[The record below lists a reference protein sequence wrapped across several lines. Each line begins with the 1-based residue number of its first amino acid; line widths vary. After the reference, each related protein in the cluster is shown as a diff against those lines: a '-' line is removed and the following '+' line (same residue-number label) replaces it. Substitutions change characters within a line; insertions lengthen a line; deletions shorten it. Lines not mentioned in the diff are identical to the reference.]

1 MPEVIPILKKGEM
14 NFFCGS
20 YIKRRLFVKR
30 FLWCG
35 MTCFLMSACISTKK
49 ITYFQP
55 ASRELDE
62 VIAKI
67 EETYTPR
74 IKEGDILSITVS
86 SLSKEAN
93 EMFNPVAQVL
103 NYTTQN
109 VGTIAPQPALGYT
122 VDAAGNIALPML
134 GRVQV
139 RGLTSKELSVKL
151 TAQLQQYLE
160 SPTVMVRIANYT
172 VSVLGEVA
180 RPAIYTI
187 PNEHITLP
195 GALALAGDLTVYG
208 KRNNILIIREFEG
221 TRQFA
226 RIDITKRDVFTSPF
240 YYLRSGD
247 VIYVEATSGKLTATD
262 RIYQLAPIVINSLT
276 LCILIVTT
284 FLK

>member
-1 MPEVIPILKKGEM
+1 MKIFYKLITKEEP
-14 NFFCGS
+14 F
-20 YIKRRLFVKR
+20 IKRVF
-30 FLWCG
+30 WCG
-35 MTCFLMSACISTKK
+35 MACFLMSACVSTKK

-55 ASRELDE
+55 ASREVDE

-67 EETYTPR
+67 EKAYTPR

-93 EMFNPVAQVL
+93 EMFNPVTQAL

-109 VGTIAPQPALGYT
+109 VGTIAPQPVLGYT
-122 VDAAGNIALPML
+122 VDAAGNISVPLVGSMH
-134 GRVQV
+134 VE
-139 RGLTSKELSVKL
+139 GLTSRELSVKL

-160 SPTVMVRIANYT
+160 SPTVIVRIANYN

-195 GALALAGDLTVYG
+195 EALALAGDLTIYG
-208 KRNNILIIREFEG
+208 KRENILIIREIDG

-226 RIDITKRDVFTSPF
+226 RINITNRDIFTSPF

-247 VIYVEATSGKLTATD
+247 VIYVEATSGKQLSVD
-262 RIYQLAPIVINSLT
+262 RAYQLAPIIINSLT
-276 LCILIVTT
+276 LCVLVLST

>member
-1 MPEVIPILKKGEM
+1 M
-14 NFFCGS
+14 
-20 YIKRRLFVKR
+20 
-30 FLWCG
+30 
-35 MTCFLMSACISTKK
+35 STKK

-62 VIAKI
+62 VVSKI

-74 IKEGDILSITVS
+74 IKEGDILSIAVS

-93 EMFNPVAQVL
+93 EMFNPVTPVV

-109 VGTIAPQPALGYT
+109 VGTIAPQPVLGYL

-134 GRVQV
+134 GNVLV
-139 RGLTSKELSVKL
+139 KGLTSKELSVKL

-160 SPTVMVRIANYT
+160 SPTVIVRIANYT

-180 RPAIYTI
+180 RPAVYTI

-195 GALALAGDLTVYG
+195 EALALAGDLTIYG
-208 KRNNILIIREFEG
+208 KRKNILVIREFDG
-221 TRQFA
+221 SRQFA
-226 RIDITKRDVFTSPF
+226 RIDITQRDFFTSPF

-247 VIYVEATSGKLTATD
+247 MVYVEATSGRLTSTD

-276 LCILIVTT
+276 LCVLIFTT

>member
-1 MPEVIPILKKGEM
+1 MKVFYRLINKKG
-14 NFFCGS
+14 
-20 YIKRRLFVKR
+20 LFIIRIV
-30 FLWCG
+30 WCG
-35 MTCFLMSACISTKK
+35 VVCSLLSACMSTKK

-55 ASRELDE
+55 ASQELDE

-67 EETYTPR
+67 KETYTPQ

-93 EMFNPVAQVL
+93 EMFNPVVQVL
-103 NYTTQN
+103 NYNAQT
-109 VGTIAPQPALGYT
+109 VGTIAPNPVLGYT
-122 VDAAGNIALPML
+122 VDAAGNISLPLL
-134 GRVQV
+134 GNMQV
-139 RGLTSKELSVKL
+139 KGLTSTELSLKL

-160 SPTVMVRIANYT
+160 SPTVVVRIANYT

-187 PNEHITLP
+187 PNEQITLP
-195 GALALAGDLTVYG
+195 EALALAGDLTIYG

-240 YYLRSGD
+240 YYLRAGD
-247 VIYVEATSGKLTATD
+247 LIYVEATSGKLTATD
-262 RIYQLAPIVINSLT
+262 RTYQLAPIIINSLT
-276 LCILIVTT
+276 LCVLIFTT